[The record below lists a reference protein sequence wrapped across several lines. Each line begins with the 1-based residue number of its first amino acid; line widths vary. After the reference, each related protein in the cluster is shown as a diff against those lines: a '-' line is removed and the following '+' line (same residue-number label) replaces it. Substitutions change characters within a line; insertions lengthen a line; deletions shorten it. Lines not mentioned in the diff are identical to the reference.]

1 MSAYR
6 SVAVITAQIEQEQ
19 RDSLHRDLAA
29 LVVEDPRREA
39 WFAVDNLSS
48 QWVTAGRHPS
58 RSALGA
64 HGTTGHRA
72 RKGGE
77 GAGEGHGEGGGGKV
91 RGGRKG
97 SKRLSRRRRKK
108 RGESREGREG
118 A

>member
-58 RSALGA
+58 RISQL
-64 HGTTGHRA
+64 TD
-72 RKGGE
+72 
-77 GAGEGHGEGGGGKV
+77 
-91 RGGRKG
+91 
-97 SKRLSRRRRKK
+97 
-108 RGESREGREG
+108 
-118 A
+118 